1 MRKTNY
7 SPKISD
13 ILGLSL
19 IFSMLLYFC
28 MSGLAGIF
36 GMSEGALAL
45 KLLLK
50 LPIFLLPILFV
61 LIVYKRFSLTLPCLD
76 HPLNYNESAMLT
88 VSSFGGIVLMQVLY
102 GSVFPST
109 FGSVG
114 ISQTSS
120 IGGFMLLFCGSV
132 VVPAIL
138 EELFFRG
145 IILRALTAYRAL
157 LAILISSLAYA
168 LMHFS
173 LEGFP
178 IYFFC
183 GFMIGSVYYATGS
196 LGAAIGIQLLASATR
211 FLAETVNVYA
221 LDRYELFLRILIAS
235 CVLLFAF
242 GLPFLRKTVRALL
255 ADEHDDSTFP
265 SSQFWG
271 VPIIVFLMTAVSVQ
285 LIFGTV

>member
-7 SPKISD
+7 PPRISD

-28 MSGLAGIF
+28 MSWLSGFF
-36 GMSEGALAL
+36 GMAESALAL
-45 KLLLK
+45 KILLQ

-61 LIVYKRFSLTLPCLD
+61 LITYKRFSLTLPSLNHSLD
-76 HPLNYNESAMLT
+76 YNESAMLA
-88 VSSFGGIVLMQVLY
+88 VSALGGIVLMQVLY

-109 FGSVG
+109 FDGAG

-120 IGGFMLLFCGSV
+120 VGGFLLLFVGAV
-132 VVPAIL
+132 VAPAVL

-173 LEGFP
+173 LVAFP

-183 GFMIGSVYYATGS
+183 GFIIGSVYYATGS
-196 LGAAIGIQLLASATR
+196 LGVAVGIHLLSAAVR
-211 FLAETVNVYA
+211 FLMETVNVY
-221 LDRYELFLRILIAS
+221 LPERYDLCLRILVAS

-242 GLPFLRKTVRALL
+242 GLPFLKKTVSTLL

-271 VPIIVFLMTAVSVQ
+271 VPIIVFLMTAISVQ
-285 LIFGTV
+285 LFFGTV